1 MAHRRLMIHNFPI
14 SRLRL
19 APLRSSRREP
29 DTRRCPSRL
38 GAFSSATTSTATLRE
53 SDTILAPQPPH
64 RQRALDAERA
74 RPVHGL
80 PGLLTQQDSASN
92 LLESVPETIPEE
104 KGTALT
110 TLMGRYARGSRI
122 LGGAVVAGLLLAAC
136 GSGGGAAGETSPSEA
151 APSEAAPSAATPEAS
166 AEATGASGISMAFDW
181 GTFVLNPATQAK
193 LEKGEPLKFQM
204 IAYANASPF
213 WEPVRRGLED
223 ANAEFGVDTVFLGP
237 AEPDAE
243 AQVEAIRTAINNG
256 VDGLIV
262 VAPDP
267 LTLTPLIDQAVD
279 AGIPVLTSNVD
290 ADKSRRF
297 AFVGQDL
304 AKSGEAAGEVFLKK
318 FFEKNDPAGG
328 PYKILTFGGDVAQSY
343 VGLRM
348 DGFRKVV
355 EAGGNF
361 EILDAV
367 SATYAPA
374 DAYAVV
380 DNTFRANPD
389 AVGIY
394 TVDSSLV
401 GAGEFVKRKGLAEKM
416 TTVGFD
422 FAPGTEDLI
431 RAGVV
436 AASIGQYPYRQG
448 YEPVKYL
455 YEFLKS
461 GKLPSCAPLCAVGA
475 SIATLENV
483 DEFDFANS

>member
-1 MAHRRLMIHNFPI
+1 MAHRTLTIHNFPMRRP
-14 SRLRL
+14 RLG
-19 APLRSSRREP
+19 PLGSSTREP
-29 DTRRCPSRL
+29 DTRRRPSRL
-38 GAFSSATTSTATLRE
+38 GAFSSATSSTSTLRK
-53 SDTILAPQPPH
+53 SDTILRPAAPH
-64 RQRALDAERA
+64 RQRAIDADRS

-80 PGLLTQQDSASN
+80 SGLLTQQDSATS

-110 TLMGRYARGSRI
+110 KLMGRYARGSRI
-122 LGGAVVAGLLLAAC
+122 LGGAVAAGLLLAAC
-136 GSGGGAAGETSPSEA
+136 GSGGGAAGETSPSA
-151 APSEAAPSAATPEAS
+151 AAPSAATSEAS
-166 AEATGASGISMAFDW
+166 AEATGASDITMAFDW

-193 LEKGEPLKFQM
+193 LETGEPLKFQM

-243 AQVEAIRTAINNG
+243 AQVEAIRTAINNE

-304 AKSGEAAGEVFLKK
+304 TKSGEVAGEVFLEK

-361 EILDAV
+361 EILDPV

-401 GAGEFVKRKGLAEKM
+401 GAGEFVKRKDLAEKM

-422 FAPGTEDLI
+422 FAPGTEELI
-431 RAGVV
+431 REGVV

-455 YEFLKS
+455 YEFLQS
-461 GKLPSCAPLCAVGA
+461 GTLPSCAPICDVGA